1 MRLIRILSLLLLL
14 AISHSTT
21 FAQIGVLGQDSTRR
35 AISTAVPFLTI
46 TPDARSAGMGDVGV
60 ALSPDANATHWN
72 PAKLAFLEKTM
83 GMSLSYSPW
92 LQKLVNDMSIAYLS
106 GYYKISKQE
115 VVAMSLR
122 YFNMGSIQF
131 TDMQG
136 RLQQDF
142 NPREIALDG
151 TYSRKL
157 SKEFSMAITGR
168 FVHSN
173 LAGNFSNGAGNV
185 NATPGNVVAA
195 DVSAYYEKKKIIGMI
210 PTTLAFGLNISNIGG
225 RMTYNNPA
233 TADYIPTNM
242 RLGTG
247 ITAEIDEYN
256 KVTFALDVNKLL
268 VPSPPIRN
276 GQGQIVKGKN
286 PDRTLVSA
294 MFGSFNDA
302 PDGLREEIQELMF
315 AMGAEYWYKDIFAL
329 RGGYFN
335 EHTTKGARKYFT
347 LGLGFRY
354 QKFGIDFAYMM
365 PTVQN
370 HPLADTMRFTLLFDF
385 GRTKQEKS
393 VTDEESAAQ

>member
-1 MRLIRILSLLLLL
+1 MRLIQILSLLLLL
-14 AISHSTT
+14 AISHSIT

-35 AISTAVPFLTI
+35 VISTAVPFLTI

-83 GMSLSYSPW
+83 GMSISYSPW

-115 VVAMSLR
+115 AVAMSLR

-131 TDMQG
+131 TDLQG

-195 DVSAYYEKKKIIGMI
+195 DISAYYEKKKIIGMI

-233 TADYIPTNM
+233 TADYIPTNL

-256 KVTFALDVNKLL
+256 KLTFALDINKLL
-268 VPSPPIRN
+268 VPTPPIRN
-276 GQGQIVKGKN
+276 GQGQIIKGKD

-302 PDGLREEIQELMF
+302 PNGLREEIQELMF

-335 EHTTKGARKYFT
+335 ENTIKGARKYFT

-365 PTVQN
+365 PTIQN

-385 GRTKQEKS
+385 GRSKQEKS
-393 VTDEESAAQ
+393 VTDEEGAVQ

>member
-1 MRLIRILSLLLLL
+1 
-14 AISHSTT
+14 
-21 FAQIGVLGQDSTRR
+21 
-35 AISTAVPFLTI
+35 
-46 TPDARSAGMGDVGV
+46 
-60 ALSPDANATHWN
+60 
-72 PAKLAFLEKTM
+72 
-83 GMSLSYSPW
+83 
-92 LQKLVNDMSIAYLS
+92 
-106 GYYKISKQE
+106 
-115 VVAMSLR
+115 
-122 YFNMGSIQF
+122 
-131 TDMQG
+131 
-136 RLQQDF
+136 
-142 NPREIALDG
+142 
-151 TYSRKL
+151 
-157 SKEFSMAITGR
+157 
-168 FVHSN
+168 
-173 LAGNFSNGAGNV
+173 
-185 NATPGNVVAA
+185 
-195 DVSAYYEKKKIIGMI
+195 MI

-256 KVTFALDVNKLL
+256 KVTFALDINKLL

-335 EHTTKGARKYFT
+335 EHATKGARKYFT